1 MSGLMNDQHFVF
13 LILFCAAVITIGSI
27 IVALNRVSRAEFV
40 RWQKELQEL
49 SGRVR
54 ELELTQQGRFLR
66 ELNRLDS
73 EGEAPVLANPRAT
86 LRRWTKPSH

>member
-1 MSGLMNDQHFVF
+1 MFGLVNDPYFVL

-27 IVALNRVSRAEFV
+27 VVALNRVSRAEFV

-54 ELELTQQGRFLR
+54 ELELAEQGRFLR
-66 ELNRLDS
+66 ELNS
-73 EGEAPVLANPRAT
+73 CNEGLTGKGDRATPFGPSINPR
-86 LRRWTKPSH
+86 